1 MEHFRMEQVREHEDA
16 YYLMMEALDGQ
27 LSGAGRRR
35 LEGHLHTCSRCSRE
49 WQALMAVDT
58 LLRQAPLLGPA
69 ADFTQRTLARLPQR
83 RYRVW
88 LIGAIYGVLLLS
100 GFAPLAAVVW
110 LARLLIPVLNE
121 PALVRSLAQAMAD
134 VARVTTVILGTLWQ
148 GLDKLG
154 GVLLQQ
160 PAFLGSLLLMAGIV
174 FLWSG
179 IYNQLVSARQI

>member
-1 MEHFRMEQVREHEDA
+1 MEHEDA
-16 YYLMMEALDGQ
+16 YYLMMEALDGE
-27 LSGAGRRR
+27 LNGSGRSR
-35 LEGHLHTCSRCSRE
+35 LEGHLRTCAHCNRE
-49 WQALMAVDT
+49 WQALMAVDS
-58 LLRQAPLLGPA
+58 LLRQAPLLSPA

-88 LIGAIYGVLLLS
+88 LIGAIYGLLLLS

-110 LARLLIPVLNE
+110 LARLLVPVLNE
-121 PALVRSLAQAMAD
+121 PALVRSLAQAATD
-134 VARVTTVILGTLWQ
+134 LVRTVMVVLATLWQ

-154 GVLLQQ
+154 AVLIQQ